1 MKQTPIKYGIIAG
14 LATVVYLYAFYL
26 AGARYFLNPLVY
38 WSALIIPVVA
48 MVKATRKTK
57 EMNGGDIDKKM
68 AVRTSFITWIL
79 AMVIFQLFMY
89 IMFQQDA
96 NLTEIL
102 REMMREA
109 NGDKAAGEITVLT
122 AGAAFQYFLFMLLPG
137 FLFSYMVASF
147 LKSS

>member
-1 MKQTPIKYGIIAG
+1 MKQIPIKYGIIAG
-14 LATVVYLYAFYL
+14 VATVVYLYFFYL
-26 AGARYFLNPLVY
+26 AGASYFLNPYVY

-57 EMNGGDIDKKM
+57 EMNGGEIEKKM

-79 AMVIFQLFMY
+79 AMVLFHLFVY
-89 IMFQQDA
+89 IMFQKDPD
-96 NLTEIL
+96 LTTTL

-109 NGDKAAGEITVLT
+109 NGDKAAAEITVLT
-122 AGAAFQYFLFMLLPG
+122 AGAAFQRFLFMLLPG